1 MLKLCTA
8 KIIADSISEKG
19 KRITTFELEY
29 PRIIHSELMTHR
41 VFSRNAMSSRAVPV
55 GKMLQQI
62 VENPAMPVRF
72 GVNKRGM
79 EDGGEHDQKIRV
91 EYTDMELT
99 PEEFWK
105 EAAKNAA
112 WHAEKFALAGYHKQ
126 VCNRLV
132 EPFQRMKTVVTST
145 EWNNFFHLRCWHDAD
160 PTIQMLA
167 NCMWDALMN
176 STPETL
182 KPGQWHTPYV
192 EHVYLDGEFNYAVR
206 DTEGK
211 LCILD
216 TKEALSISASCCA
229 QVSYRNIDSTFE
241 KADSVAKKLIGGDR
255 IHASPYEHQATPMDH
270 DNAMERLNYYLSS
283 CEITQD
289 SCVWQEGVTHQD
301 RDGKFWS
308 ANFCGWVQ
316 HRQLL
321 NNHFIKG

>member
-105 EAAKNAA
+105 
-112 WHAEKFALAGYHKQ
+112 
-126 VCNRLV
+126 
-132 EPFQRMKTVVTST
+132 
-145 EWNNFFHLRCWHDAD
+145 
-160 PTIQMLA
+160 
-167 NCMWDALMN
+167 
-176 STPETL
+176 
-182 KPGQWHTPYV
+182 
-192 EHVYLDGEFNYAVR
+192 
-206 DTEGK
+206 
-211 LCILD
+211 
-216 TKEALSISASCCA
+216 
-229 QVSYRNIDSTFE
+229 
-241 KADSVAKKLIGGDR
+241 
-255 IHASPYEHQATPMDH
+255 
-270 DNAMERLNYYLSS
+270 
-283 CEITQD
+283 
-289 SCVWQEGVTHQD
+289 
-301 RDGKFWS
+301 
-308 ANFCGWVQ
+308 
-316 HRQLL
+316 
-321 NNHFIKG
+321 

>member
-55 GKMLQQI
+55 SKMLQQV

-72 GVNKRGM
+72 GVNQRGM
-79 EDGGEHDQKIRV
+79 EDGGDHDQKIRV
-91 EYTDMELT
+91 EYTDLEFS

-182 KPGQWHTPYV
+182 KPG
-192 EHVYLDGEFNYAVR
+192 R
-206 DTEGK
+206 R
-211 LCILD
+211 
-216 TKEALSISASCCA
+216 EAMHSRYWRSSI
-229 QVSYRNIDSTFE
+229 Y
-241 KADSVAKKLIGGDR
+241 
-255 IHASPYEHQATPMDH
+255 
-270 DNAMERLNYYLSS
+270 
-283 CEITQD
+283 
-289 SCVWQEGVTHQD
+289 
-301 RDGKFWS
+301 
-308 ANFCGWVQ
+308 
-316 HRQLL
+316 
-321 NNHFIKG
+321 